1 MNIVN
6 QQERSVS
13 KRKNLFYYFAGF
25 VEGEG
30 CFSVSIKPNSQ
41 MKFGWVVD
49 PMFSIYQHKKNR
61 QILELFQKEWHCGY
75 IVAKQGTPDV
85 LVYIVD
91 NRRTIEEKIIPF
103 FSKYKLLGAKG
114 DDFLIF
120 QKIIILM
127 SQKKHLEIDGLTEI
141 VKLAFQ
147 MNQQGKGRKYSAE
160 QIISGL
166 VKSSETMRQTLD

>member
-13 KRKNLFYYFAGF
+13 KRKNLFYYFVGF

-61 QILELFQKEWHCGY
+61 QILELFQNEWHCGY

-103 FSKYKLLGAKG
+103 FDKYKLLGTKG

-120 QKIIILM
+120 QKIIALM
-127 SQKKHLEIDGLTEI
+127 SEKKHLEKDGLIEI
-141 VKLAFQ
+141 IKLAFQ

-160 QIISGL
+160 QIISSL
-166 VKSSETMRQTLD
+166 MKSSETTR